1 MGEMTSLL
9 SGPARSARTASEA
22 PTDVAHR
29 RPLVLLAL
37 LGGSAAAAGP
47 LVVCLGVGVAGW
59 FLSDAGAHGAPRDG
73 LRAGAYT
80 WLMGHGSGLTVA
92 GVGIS
97 AIPLGITVICAWTV
111 WRIAHR
117 VGDSVSGHGPD
128 ADAIADGVRDW
139 TVPAATAVF
148 TAAYVAV
155 AVVTLRVLSAD
166 SVPVSGTRVVL
177 WSVLLCLVVGGAS
190 IAIGAGR
197 AAIWT
202 AFLPLSV
209 RAAATVCL
217 KVVSTF
223 LLVSAAM
230 LLVALAVD
238 LGAALNVMSQLHTD
252 VGEASLYAG
261 LALVVL
267 PNAVLFAGSYLL
279 GPGFAVGTATIA
291 SPTAVVLGPVPAFPL
306 LAALPDDGAPS
317 PWMALLLLVPPV
329 VAAYAA
335 ARAHRLYPTTR
346 WEEGAVRG
354 CAGGILAGL
363 VVGALSALA
372 GGSVGPGRMQDL
384 GPFVTQVTLHAV
396 VALGLGALV
405 GSLLATWSYRRYV
418 RRQAA
423 L

>member
-1 MGEMTSLL
+1 
-9 SGPARSARTASEA
+9 
-22 PTDVAHR
+22 
-29 RPLVLLAL
+29 
-37 LGGSAAAAGP
+37 
-47 LVVCLGVGVAGW
+47 
-59 FLSDAGAHGAPRDG
+59 
-73 LRAGAYT
+73 
-80 WLMGHGSGLTVA
+80 
-92 GVGIS
+92 
-97 AIPLGITVICAWTV
+97 V

-139 TVPAATAVF
+139 TVPAATALF
-148 TAAYVAV
+148 TTAYLAV

-166 SVPVSGTRVVL
+166 TLPLSGTRVVV
-177 WSVLLCLVVGGAS
+177 WSLLLCVVVGGAS
-190 IAIGAGR
+190 ISIGAGR

-223 LLVSAAM
+223 LLVSAATF
-230 LLVALAVD
+230 LVALAVD
-238 LGAALNVMSQLHTD
+238 LGAALNVMAELHTD
-252 VGEASLYAG
+252 VGEATLYAG

-267 PNAVLFAGSYLL
+267 PNAVLFTGGYLL
-279 GPGFAVGTATIA
+279 GPGFAVGTATIT

-317 PWMALLLLVPPV
+317 SWVALLLLVPPV

-335 ARAHRLYPTTR
+335 ARVHRLYPTTR

-363 VVGALSALA
+363 VVGGLSALA
-372 GGSVGPGRMQDL
+372 GGSVGPGRMQDV
-384 GPFVTQVTLHAV
+384 GPFAAQVTLHAV